1 MFFIFYGS
9 NLAPIKPMFAV
20 FAVTYCK
27 KKKNS
32 LKRNVIKKT
41 KTQKNF

>member
-27 KKKNS
+27 KNS
-32 LKRNVIKKT
+32 FKRNVIKKT